1 MWWISVC
8 LLCEC
13 VRPKCVCVRGEV
25 NVPVCVSMSLCA
37 SVCMS
42 LFSNKDKSTLII
54 MWKPWST
61 TAVMYHASQTSFS
74 LSLPAYFSVSPSS
87 FLSLIKTT
95 TRTVYRC
102 NCAHPPEH
110 IVFYPWSIYLL
121 LFSVFFLFSWSHS
134 IPWILYYV
142 YCTYRMLSCHVFFF
156 TCA

>member
-8 LLCEC
+8 LLREC
-13 VRPKCVCVRGEV
+13 VRLEYVCVCCKV

-74 LSLPAYFSVSPSS
+74 LSSPAYFSVVSSS

-95 TRTVYRC
+95 TRTIQGC
-102 NCAHPPEH
+102 NCAHLLERIH
-110 IVFYPWSIYLL
+110 FFNPWSIH
-121 LFSVFFLFSWSHS
+121 LFFFSPFFSSPALTQS
-134 IPWILYYV
+134 CE
-142 YCTYRMLSCHVFFF
+142 YCMMYTICTLCCHVTYFFA
-156 TCA
+156 CA